1 MLDGHVT
8 FPGVLLAEA
17 LLTSGTYV
25 RLLSS
30 VDSEV
35 PLNVELALE
44 NLRT

>member
-25 RLLSS
+25 RLLSG

-35 PLNVELALE
+35 PLNVKLALKH
-44 NLRT
+44 LGT